1 MSGAGGGIAGTGPN
15 GSFFEAPGWVNLA
28 LKPGATKQ
36 VPPTWSAWALNT
48 LKLKHVVYSPNLV
61 WLSVAL
67 AVYFAFPYDLEAAKT
82 WSVGWVAR
90 RTALNL
96 ALMFGCEP
104 PPSQH
109 LRYRVY
115 D

>member
-1 MSGAGGGIAGTGPN
+1 
-15 GSFFEAPGWVNLA
+15 
-28 LKPGATKQ
+28 
-36 VPPTWSAWALNT
+36 
-48 LKLKHVVYSPNLV
+48 
-61 WLSVAL
+61 
-67 AVYFAFPYDLEAAKT
+67 VYFAFPYDLEAAKT